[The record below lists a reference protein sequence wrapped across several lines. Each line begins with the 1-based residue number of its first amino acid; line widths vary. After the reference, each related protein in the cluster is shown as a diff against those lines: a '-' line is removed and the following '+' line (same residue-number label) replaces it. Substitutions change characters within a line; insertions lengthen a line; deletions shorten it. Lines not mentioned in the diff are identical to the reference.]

1 MEAGAGHVRD
11 DERVAGAAEE
21 DADECHD
28 EAEAAEHR
36 EQHHGGLALRR
47 PNREQVAPID
57 VRDERG
63 TDQEPGDVVLFHCR
77 TFHAARSNST
87 NEVKLS
93 LVFTYHA
100 ADNEPLPGT
109 RSASM
114 PPIAV

>member
-1 MEAGAGHVRD
+1 M
-11 DERVAGAAEE
+11 
-21 DADECHD
+21 
-28 EAEAAEHR
+28 
-36 EQHHGGLALRR
+36 
-47 PNREQVAPID
+47 
-57 VRDERG
+57 
-63 TDQEPGDVVLFHCR
+63 VLFHCR